1 MTTTATT
8 APTTMVTLRTLLEEM
23 GKLKA
28 SDLHITAGV
37 AAQLRVDGTL
47 VSSKLSGVLTPEL
60 TQRLAYSALTDEQK
74 KAFENDHELDFSFG
88 VKSLAR
94 FRGNVFIQRG
104 AVSMVVRMI
113 PYEVTPFE
121 QLGLPPSVLKF
132 SELPRGL
139 VLVTGPTGSG
149 KSTTLASLIDHINT
163 EEALHIVTIEDPIEF
178 MHVHKRCIVN
188 QREVGSDTLTFG
200 HALRRVL
207 RQDPDVIL
215 LGEMR
220 DQETVETALMI
231 AETGHL
237 AFATLHTNSA
247 VESISRIVDM
257 FPATQHDAVYSQ
269 LAFVL
274 QGVVTQSLLPRLNAS
289 GRIIAAEVMVCTQ
302 AVSALIRE
310 GKTHQ
315 IYSLMQAGSKHGM
328 QTMNQALCN
337 LVNRREVSYEDAARR
352 SPEPKELEGM
362 IGRSGGAMP
371 APAAKDPFAEH
382 AFGGPAAKSR
392 T

>member
-1 MTTTATT
+1 MTT
-8 APTTMVTLRTLLEEM
+8 TTMVTLRTLLEEM

-28 SDLHITAGV
+28 SDLHVTAGV
-37 AAQLRVDGTL
+37 AAQFRVDGTL
-47 VSSKLSGVLTPEL
+47 VASKTSGVLTPEL

-74 KAFENDHELDFSFG
+74 KTFENDHELDFSFG

-113 PYEVTPFE
+113 PYEVAPFE
-121 QLGLPPSVLKF
+121 TLNLPPSVAKF
-132 SELPRGL
+132 AELPRGL

-149 KSTTLASLIDHINT
+149 KSTTLAALIDKINT
-163 EEALHIVTIEDPIEF
+163 GDALHIVTIEDPIEF
-178 MHVHKRCIVN
+178 MHVHKKCIIN

-200 HALRRVL
+200 HALRHVL

-220 DQETVETALMI
+220 DRETVETALMI

-257 FPATQHDAVYSQ
+257 FPANQHDAVYSQ

-274 QGVVTQSLLPRLNAS
+274 QGVVTQALLPRLNAP
-289 GRIIAAEVMVCTQ
+289 GRVAAAEVLVCTQ
-302 AVSALIRE
+302 GVSALIRE

-315 IYSLMQAGSKHGM
+315 IYSLIQAGSKHGM
-328 QTMNQALCN
+328 VTMNQALVN
-337 LVNRREVSYEDAARR
+337 LVNKKEISYEDALRR
-352 SPEPKELEGM
+352 SPDPKELEGM
-362 IGRSGGAMP
+362 IGRSGGAGLPSNAGM
-371 APAAKDPFAEH
+371 EH
-382 AFGGPAAKSR
+382 AFGGSAKNR
-392 T
+392 F

>member
-1 MTTTATT
+1 MTTTTT
-8 APTTMVTLRTLLEEM
+8 TPMVTLRTLLEEM

-28 SDLHITAGV
+28 SDLHITVGV
-37 AAQLRVDGTL
+37 PAQLRVDGSL
-47 VSSKLSGVLTPEL
+47 IASKTSGVLSPEM
-60 TQRLAYSALTDEQK
+60 TQRLAYSALSDEQK
-74 KAFENDHELDFSFG
+74 KTFENDHELDFSFG

-132 SELPRGL
+132 SHLPRGL

-149 KSTTLASLIDHINT
+149 KSTTLASLIDRINT
-163 EEALHIVTIEDPIEF
+163 EESLHIVTIEDPIEF
-178 MHVHKRCIVN
+178 MHVHKRCIIN

-289 GRIIAAEVMVCTQ
+289 GRVIAAEVMVCTQ

-315 IYSLMQAGSKHGM
+315 IYSLIQAGTKHGM
-328 QTMNQALCN
+328 QTMNQSLVN

-352 SPEPKELEGM
+352 SPDPKELEGM
-362 IGRSGGAMP
+362 IGRSSGGP
-371 APAAKDPFAEH
+371 PQSSHAAEP
-382 AFGGPAAKSR
+382 AFGGAAKSR
-392 T
+392 F

>member
-1 MTTTATT
+1 V
-8 APTTMVTLRTLLEEM
+8 P
-23 GKLKA
+23 
-28 SDLHITAGV
+28 
-37 AAQLRVDGTL
+37 AQLRVDGSL
-47 VSSKLSGVLTPEL
+47 VASRVSGVLTPEI

-74 KAFENDHELDFSFG
+74 KLFENEHELDFSFG
-88 VKSLAR
+88 VKALAR

-121 QLGLPPSVLKF
+121 QLGLPQSVLKL
-132 SELPRGL
+132 SMLSRGL

-149 KSTTLASLIDHINT
+149 KSTTLASLIDRINSD
-163 EEALHIVTIEDPIEF
+163 ESLHIVTIEDPIEF
-178 MHVHKRCIVN
+178 MHVHKKCIIN
-188 QREVGSDTLTFG
+188 QREVGSDTLSFSN
-200 HALRRVL
+200 ALRRVL

-220 DQETVETALMI
+220 DRETVETALTI

-257 FPATQHDAVYSQ
+257 YPANQHDAVYSQ

-274 QGVVTQSLLPRLNAS
+274 QGVVTQSLLPRNNAP
-289 GRIIAAEVMVCTQ
+289 GRIVASEVLVCTQ

-315 IYSLMQAGSKHGM
+315 IYSLIQAGAKHGM
-328 QTMNQALCN
+328 QTMNQSLLN
-337 LVNRREVSYEDAARR
+337 LVNRREIAYEDAVRR
-352 SPEPKELEGM
+352 SPEPKELEAM
-362 IGRSGGAMP
+362 MGRAGGAMP
-371 APAAKDPFAEH
+371 PAAARDPFAEH

>member
-1 MTTTATT
+1 MSTTV
-8 APTTMVTLRTLLEEM
+8 PPTMVTLRTLLEEM

-37 AAQLRVDGTL
+37 PAQMRVDGTL
-47 VSSKLSGVLTPEL
+47 VSSKISGVLTPEL

-74 KAFENDHELDFSFG
+74 KMFENDHELDFSFG

-121 QLGLPPSVLKF
+121 QLGLPQSVLKF

-163 EEALHIVTIEDPIEF
+163 SEALHIVTIEDPIEF
-178 MHVHKRCIVN
+178 MHVHKKCIIN

-200 HALRRVL
+200 SALRRVL

-257 FPATQHDAVYSQ
+257 FPATQHDAVFSQ

-289 GRIIAAEVMVCTQ
+289 GRVIAAEVMVCTQ
-302 AVSALIRE
+302 GVSALIRE

-337 LVNRREVSYEDAARR
+337 LVNRREVAVEDALRR

-362 IGRSGGAMP
+362 IGRTGGAVP
-371 APAAKDPFAEH
+371 APAAKDPFADL